1 MADLIPILGI
11 LCGIIIPLA
20 AFYWQYLEGREKRE
34 LVIEIAKHNDDPIK
48 IAELMA
54 LLEEPTQEPV
64 DYRRGAIIT
73 LCVGIGI
80 YLLGKEAFGNLFI
93 GIGFLVAAI
102 GVGVLIAGYLYPKTS
117 QELTNAVDEF
127 EKR

>member
-1 MADLIPILGI
+1 MADLIPILGM

-64 DYRRGAIIT
+64 DYRRGGIIT
-73 LCVGIGI
+73 LCVGTGI
-80 YLLGKEAFGNLFI
+80 YLLGKVAFGNVFI
-93 GIGFLVAAI
+93 GMGFLVAAI

>member
-20 AFYWQYLEGREKRE
+20 AFYWQYLEGKEKRE
-34 LVIEIAKHNDDPIK
+34 LVVEIAKHNDDPIK
-48 IAELMA
+48 ISELMA
-54 LLEEPTQEPV
+54 LLEEPKQEPV
-64 DYRRGAIIT
+64 DYRRGGVIT
-73 LCVGIGI
+73 LCVGIGV
-80 YLLGKEAFGNLFI
+80 YLLGKQAFGSLFI
-93 GIGFLVAAI
+93 GIGLLVAAI
-102 GVGVLIAGYLYPKTS
+102 GLGILIAGYLYPKTS

>member
-1 MADLIPILGI
+1 MAEFIPILGV

-20 AFYWQYLEGREKRE
+20 AFYWQYLEGKEKRE
-34 LVIEIAKHNDDPIK
+34 LVVEIAKHNDDPIK

-54 LLEEPTQEPV
+54 LLEEPKQEPV
-64 DYRRGAIIT
+64 DYRRGGVIT

-80 YLLGKEAFGNLFI
+80 YLLGEQAFGAFFV
-93 GIGFLVAAI
+93 GIGLLVASI
-102 GVGVLIAGYLYPKTS
+102 GLGILIAGYLYPKTS

>member
-64 DYRRGAIIT
+64 DYRRGGSSPCALVLASIS
-73 LCVGIGI
+73 LERRH
-80 YLLGKEAFGNLFI
+80 LGT
-93 GIGFLVAAI
+93 FL
-102 GVGVLIAGYLYPKTS
+102 S
-117 QELTNAVDEF
+117 E
-127 EKR
+127 

>member
-1 MADLIPILGI
+1 
-11 LCGIIIPLA
+11 
-20 AFYWQYLEGREKRE
+20 
-34 LVIEIAKHNDDPIK
+34 
-48 IAELMA
+48 
-54 LLEEPTQEPV
+54 
-64 DYRRGAIIT
+64 

>member
-1 MADLIPILGI
+1 
-11 LCGIIIPLA
+11 
-20 AFYWQYLEGREKRE
+20 
-34 LVIEIAKHNDDPIK
+34 
-48 IAELMA
+48 
-54 LLEEPTQEPV
+54 
-64 DYRRGAIIT
+64 

-80 YLLGKEAFGNLFI
+80 YLLGKVAFGNVFI
-93 GIGFLVAAI
+93 GMGFLVAAI